1 MVPELH
7 VIAKAMIIL
16 IALTL
21 GPIALYWKFIE
32 KNPNESEF
40 YERLTAW
47 ACVFGIVAG
56 FVLGPIQGAIAVL
69 FFLPMCVCGM
79 IRRGEEDPVSL
90 IGRCLFLV
98 IPVFAVLDDMF
109 LGKVGM
115 HHLQELVRMIV
126 S

>member
-7 VIAKAMIIL
+7 VIAKAMLIL
-16 IALTL
+16 VILTL
-21 GPIALYWKFIE
+21 GPITLYWKFIE

-40 YERLTAW
+40 YELLTAW

-69 FFLPMCVCGM
+69 LLIPMCVCGM
-79 IRRGEEDPVSL
+79 IRRGEEDPISL
-90 IGRCLFLV
+90 IGRCLFLT
-98 IPVFAVLDDMF
+98 IPVFAVLDNMF
-109 LGKVGM
+109 LDKVGM